1 MLGRA
6 SGRHLH
12 ALAHNRDPR
21 RVRKRSRRRSI
32 GAQHGFGAR
41 SRSWEEADVVL
52 VGLVDRVMRRMRAA
66 NRVARTVVLRL
77 RFRDFSRATR
87 SHTIAE
93 ATNETDAILAVARA
107 LLASALPEIQQRGLT
122 LVGVALT
129 NLEDAGAIQ
138 LTLPFGREREQA
150 LDRTLDDIRERYGT
164 GSITRAVL
172 VGREHGFTVPLL
184 PD

>member
-1 MLGRA
+1 
-6 SGRHLH
+6 
-12 ALAHNRDPR
+12 
-21 RVRKRSRRRSI
+21 
-32 GAQHGFGAR
+32 
-41 SRSWEEADVVL
+41 
-52 VGLVDRVMRRMRAA
+52 
-66 NRVARTVVLRL
+66 VLRL
-77 RFRDFSRATR
+77 RFRDFTRATR

-93 ATNETDAILAVARA
+93 ATADTEVILAVARS
-107 LLASALPEIQQRGLT
+107 LLAATLPEIQQRGLT

-172 VGREHGFTVPLL
+172 VGREERPSMPLL